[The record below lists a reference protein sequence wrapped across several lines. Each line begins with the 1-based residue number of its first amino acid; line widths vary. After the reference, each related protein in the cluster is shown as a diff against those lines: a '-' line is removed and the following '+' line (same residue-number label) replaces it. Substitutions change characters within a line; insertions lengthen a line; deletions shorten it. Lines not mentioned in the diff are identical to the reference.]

1 MAEWK
6 PAVIDE
12 YMESL
17 LKRGLFRQAMN
28 ERLAKVRGGEER
40 EALARVDSYMTGFL
54 SHECRKASR
63 SKVRGSGGLGGQ
75 WTEVPSPQRSRMQ
88 TTLCFYGGCVSA
100 QQINSALVSPRHP
113 RSGVFFSLM

>member
-63 SKVRGSGGLGGQ
+63 SKVRGSGGGRATDG
-75 WTEVPSPQRSRMQ
+75 SPASATQQDVDYSYVS
-88 TTLCFYGGCVSA
+88 TGGCVSA